1 VNKINS
7 KTERNDQLSIALNQ
21 MCCVFFSL
29 ALVFF
34 SSICSAQNYPT
45 HPLKLIVPFAPG
57 GGADIVARSISQ
69 PLSTLLGQALI
80 IENKPGGGGTLAADF
95 VAKSPADGYTLLYTT
110 PGPQMT
116 NPYLMDK
123 LPYNPVTDLTPVSQ
137 VVFGASVLVV
147 NKNLPINT
155 MKELI
160 AYARANPGK
169 LSFAS
174 SGIGSS
180 SHLAGELFK
189 SKAGIDIFHV
199 PYRGS
204 GLALQDII
212 SGNVSMAIDSLGA
225 FRGSI
230 ESGSVRVLGVA
241 TLKRLNVLPSIPAI
255 AEEIPGFEGSPVTY
269 ISVRSGTPKSIIDRL
284 NREINT
290 VLKMPDIKAQLTTLG
305 LVPQGSSSEEMAQ
318 LIKTESLKWQRVI
331 EHSGAKAD

>member
-1 VNKINS
+1 MIQFIS
-7 KTERNDQLSIALNQ
+7 KASYLGFGFLSRSARLLGIWGLL
-21 MCCVFFSL
+21 ST
-29 ALVFF
+29 LVF
-34 SSICSAQNYPT
+34 AQNYPL
-45 HPLKLIVPFAPG
+45 HPLKLVVPFAPG
-57 GGADIVARSISQ
+57 GGADIVARTISQ
-69 PLSTLLGQALI
+69 PLSTLLGQALV

-95 VAKSPADGYTLLYTT
+95 VAKAPADGYTLLYTT

-123 LPYNPVTDLTPVSQ
+123 LPYNPATDLVPVSQ

-147 NKNLPINT
+147 NKNLPVTSI
-155 MKELI
+155 KELI
-160 AYARANPGK
+160 AYAKANPGK

-189 SKAGIDIFHV
+189 AKSGIDIFHV

-204 GLALQDII
+204 GLALQDVMA
-212 SGNVSMAIDSLGA
+212 GNVSMAIDSLGA
-225 FRGSI
+225 FRASI

-241 TLKRLNVLPSIPAI
+241 TLKRLSVLPGVPAI
-255 AEEIPGFEGSPVTY
+255 SEEIAGFEGSPVTY
-269 ISVRSGTPKSIIDRL
+269 ISVRAGTPKGIIDRL
-284 NREINT
+284 NREVNQ
-290 VLKMPDIKAQLTTLG
+290 VLKMTDVKAQLSTLG
-305 LVPQGSSSEEMAQ
+305 LVPQGNSSDEMAQ

>member
-1 VNKINS
+1 MIKTNLCLTDRAQTSISLRHLAWMIFSFVLICAYKIS
-7 KTERNDQLSIALNQ
+7 
-21 MCCVFFSL
+21 
-29 ALVFF
+29 
-34 SSICSAQNYPT
+34 SAQNYPS
-45 HPLKLIVPFAPG
+45 HSIKLVVPFAPG
-57 GGADIVARSISQ
+57 GGADIVARCISQ
-69 PLSTLLGQALI
+69 PLSALLGQALV
-80 IENKPGGGGTLAADF
+80 IENKPGGGGTLAADL

-123 LPYNPVTDLTPVSQ
+123 LPYNPQTDLIPVSQ

-147 NKNLPINT
+147 HKNLPVNSI
-155 MKELI
+155 KELI

-212 SGNVSMAIDSLGA
+212 AGNVSMAIDSLGA

-241 TLKRLNVLPSIPAI
+241 TLKRLNVLPTIPAI

-269 ISVRSGTPKSIIDRL
+269 ISVRAGTPKTIIDRL
-284 NREINT
+284 NREINI
-290 VLKMPDIKAQLTTLG
+290 VLKMPDIRAQLTTLG

-318 LIKTESLKWQRVI
+318 LIKSESLKWQRVI
-331 EHSGAKAD
+331 EHSGARAD